1 PRPRWRSCS
10 AELFDDPDQL
20 INAIALL
27 ARKADELPSAGDW
40 FDLAW
45 SPDGTRLA
53 CESGGTILV
62 MHPEQPN
69 RDAVPLPITG
79 QGTLVDEGVNGSPP
93 WASDGA
99 RIAYASV
106 PRGEQSAA
114 VYVVDV
120 DGSHL
125 RRVAA
130 HGYAP
135 SWSPDGTRIA
145 YSLSS
150 GLRLVTPAGRDV
162 T

>member
-1 PRPRWRSCS
+1 
-10 AELFDDPDQL
+10 
-20 INAIALL
+20 
-27 ARKADELPSAGDW
+27 
-40 FDLAW
+40 
-45 SPDGTRLA
+45 
-53 CESGGTILV
+53 ESGGTILV

-79 QGTLVDEGVNGSPP
+79 QGTLVDEGVNASPT
-93 WASDGA
+93 WSSDGA

-125 RRVAA
+125 RRGAA

-162 T
+162 TPPSFRWLGHIGIAGAPAWSPDGRKLAVSDRAGTFVINRDGTHLRQVWT